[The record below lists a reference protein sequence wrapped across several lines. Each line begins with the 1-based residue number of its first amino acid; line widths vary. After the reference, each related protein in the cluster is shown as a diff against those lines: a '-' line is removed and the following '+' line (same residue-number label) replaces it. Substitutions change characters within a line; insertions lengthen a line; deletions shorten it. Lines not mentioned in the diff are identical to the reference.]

1 MARDLDGRI
10 YTWVLKL
17 LRYLKTVPRSL
28 PNDVIVRQVLRSG
41 TSIGAN
47 YIEAQGASSRKDFS
61 NFVQH
66 SFKSARESAYWLQLL
81 SDSYADAEHA
91 KELRLELSELIK
103 ILGAIL
109 VKTKA
114 KK

>member
-1 MARDLDGRI
+1 
-10 YTWVLKL
+10 
-17 LRYLKTVPRSL
+17 
-28 PNDVIVRQVLRSG
+28 
-41 TSIGAN
+41 
-47 YIEAQGASSRKDFS
+47 
-61 NFVQH
+61 
-66 SFKSARESAYWLQLL
+66 L

-109 VKTKA
+109 VKTKV